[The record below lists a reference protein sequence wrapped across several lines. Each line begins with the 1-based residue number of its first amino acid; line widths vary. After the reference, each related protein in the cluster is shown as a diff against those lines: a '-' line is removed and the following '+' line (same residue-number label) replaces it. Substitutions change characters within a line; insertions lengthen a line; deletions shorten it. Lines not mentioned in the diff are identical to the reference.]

1 MSPRRDWS
9 KEERTSA
16 LDIYFKMY
24 ANEYSGRRYI
34 RKRFYEEFARAY
46 PTRSQKALEYK
57 LQNISACLIEMG
69 MAPLRGMAPAF
80 NYQRVLL
87 DQTAERI
94 SVLESLVLQSV
105 AEPPIVP
112 NSPTQND
119 IDKPPHWQPSK
130 FAAEARSEPI
140 ARKINFA
147 EREQSNRQLGLAGEQ
162 WVVELERRMIH
173 DAGNPSLAK
182 NVRHVS
188 QEEGDGLGYDIESF
202 DINSGTKRFIE
213 VKTTRAGIWTPFS
226 VTCNEVRVS
235 LKLTS
240 RYWLY
245 RVHSFGSRTRVYKL
259 PNAIESSCDLT
270 ATNYRAFPRVLS
282 A

>member
-9 KEERTSA
+9 KEERTAA

-24 ANEYSGRRYI
+24 ANELSGKTYI
-34 RKRFYEEFARAY
+34 RKRFYEAFTRAY
-46 PTRSQKALEYK
+46 PTRTPKALEYK
-57 LQNISACLIEMG
+57 LQNISACLVEMG
-69 MAPLRGMAPAF
+69 LAPLRGMAPAF

-94 SVLESLVLQSV
+94 SELESLVLQSV

-119 IDKPPHWQPSK
+119 IDKPPQWQPSK
-130 FAAEARSEPI
+130 FASDARSEPI
-140 ARKINFA
+140 ARKIDFA
-147 EREQSNRQLGLAGEQ
+147 EREQSNRRLGLAGEQ
-162 WVVELERRMIH
+162 WVVELERKVLH
-173 DAGNPSLAK
+173 DAGKPSLA
-182 NVRHVS
+182 NGVRHVS

-202 DINSGTKRFIE
+202 DVKSGAKRLIE

-226 VTCNEVRVS
+226 VTSNEVRVS
-235 LKLTS
+235 LQRATH
-240 RYWLY
+240 YWLY
-245 RVHSFGSRTRVYKL
+245 RVHSFGSRTRVYQL
-259 PNAIESSCDLT
+259 PGAIESSCNLT
-270 ATNYRAFPRVLS
+270 ATNFRAHPRVLS